1 MSASRNVNRRKWI
14 VFTVVGFVLIALI
27 ALALK
32 PQPIPAD
39 FSTASRGDLRVTID
53 EEGETRVRHRFMVSA
68 PVAGRV
74 LRIELEPG
82 DPVIAGETVL
92 ARFQPSAPTPL
103 DARSRA
109 EAEARVGAAEAAQGF
124 AEAESERLLA
134 ELDFAKSELRRA
146 ERLAAEEIVSKER
159 LESAQLNVR
168 TKEEALRSAEFSI
181 RNAEK
186 DLQAAQARLL
196 NVESRVE
203 DQRGD
208 PSDPISLRS
217 PIDGRV
223 LQRLRESESVV
234 PAGDPLIEIG
244 DPSRLEIIS
253 DLLSTDAVQ
262 VRPGQTVL
270 VEEWGGDN
278 PLNGRVRRV
287 EPFGFTKFS
296 ALGVEEQR
304 VNVLI
309 HLTDPRERWESLG
322 DGYRVEVRIVIWENN
337 DVLKIPTSSL
347 FRHGEEWAVFV
358 AAEGVAHL
366 RTIKLGERNGLE
378 AQVLDGL
385 AAGDQVIVHPSDQI
399 EDGVEVEERDV

>member
-309 HLTDPRERWESLG
+309 DLTDPQERWESLG